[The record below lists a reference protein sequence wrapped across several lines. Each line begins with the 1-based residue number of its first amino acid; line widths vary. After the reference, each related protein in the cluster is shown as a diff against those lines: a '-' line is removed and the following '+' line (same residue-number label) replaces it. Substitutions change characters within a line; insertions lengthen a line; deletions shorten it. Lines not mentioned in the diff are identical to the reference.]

1 VEGLDLSLPPNFLV
15 IIHFFSFVA
24 GLENTFQNPHLDR
37 HLNLCRHWLPSP
49 TCDPCSEQGSL
60 VSLHFN
66 KVTKTLQE
74 VLQRYP
80 KTAMPVQADVAK
92 EADVARAMAECVR
105 RHGPIHV
112 LVVNHGIWPAE
123 DVLVK
128 DLSLERWNHT
138 IAVNLTGSFLLIREF
153 LRQVERHRLN
163 DNVAIVMVG
172 STAGKFGEA
181 FHAGMCR
188 FPRYASSTFH
198 PHRVRAFVCVL
209 CRLRG
214 DQVGHDAW
222 TFAQPEKRDHQDGA
236 EG

>member
-1 VEGLDLSLPPNFLV
+1 
-15 IIHFFSFVA
+15 
-24 GLENTFQNPHLDR
+24 
-37 HLNLCRHWLPSP
+37 
-49 TCDPCSEQGSL
+49 
-60 VSLHFN
+60 
-66 KVTKTLQE
+66 
-74 VLQRYP
+74 
-80 KTAMPVQADVAK
+80 VAK

-198 PHRVRAFVCVL
+198 PHRVRAFVCVCYADYAVTKSAMMHGL
-209 CRLRG
+209 LLSLKNEIIKTAPKGRINVVAPGWVRTPMGEPALK
-214 DQVGHDAW
+214 DLNLLYQALASSPLKKVSE
-222 TFAQPEKRDHQDGA
+222 PEDIANGTCA
-236 EG
+236 P